1 MPLKN
6 DRGQLLDKE
15 RVSWDEKNDGSFAQ
29 KRRVTFIKTTGR
41 FFSTDGSF
49 FKEQVQGKNRR
60 WLNAAR
66 QTFFTA

>member
-15 RVSWDEKNDGSFAQ
+15 RVSWDEKNDGLFSQ
-29 KRRVTFIKTTGR
+29 KRRVVFIKTTGH
-41 FFSTDGSF
+41 FYKNDGSF

>member
-29 KRRVTFIKTTGR
+29 KRRVVFIKTTGH
-41 FFSTDGSF
+41 FYKNDGSF
-49 FKEQVQGKNRR
+49 FLNRR
-60 WLNAAR
+60 VAFQRASAR
-66 QTFFTA
+66 EK